1 MLLLI
6 IKTQTIQKKN
16 NFQTLHFFSFKWMDF
31 ILKKNLFISLKGIK
45 ELIIQSSNQ
54 QVHTAHL
61 PYGQVL
67 CGLRRQLQNM
77 ILTFKS
83 YN

>member
-6 IKTQTIQKKN
+6 IKTQTLQKKN
-16 NFQTLHFFSFKWMDF
+16 NFQKLHFFSFKWMDF
-31 ILKKNLFISLKGIK
+31 IKKNLLISSKGIK
-45 ELIIQSSNQ
+45 ELIIQSFNQ
-54 QVHTAHL
+54 QIHTAHL
-61 PYGQVL
+61 PYGRYSV
-67 CGLRRQLQNM
+67 GYRRQLQNM